1 MISLN
6 DFVDDAPWTPD
17 PVPLVDFEIE
27 NQIAGV
33 LLQRLITMSDNRGDL
48 TVLMSG
54 LHDADQHT
62 PHVYLVTAKAGS
74 IRAWVYHKRQS
85 DRLAYTQGDIRVVLY
100 DLRPDSAT
108 YAALNVLDVGAA
120 NKLQLTIPPF
130 VAHGVQNRGDQD
142 AQFMNMP
149 TRAYDP
155 ASPDKS
161 RVRFDHPDIPY
172 VFN

>member
-6 DFVDDAPWTPD
+6 DFVDDTPWTPD
-17 PVPLVDFEIE
+17 PLPLVDFEIE

-33 LLQRLITMSDNRGDL
+33 RLQRLITMSDNRGDL
-48 TVLMSG
+48 TVLMSN

-62 PHVYLVTAKAGS
+62 PHVYLVTAKARS

-100 DLRPDSAT
+100 NLRPDSPT
-108 YAALNVLDVGAA
+108 HAALNVLDVGAA
-120 NKLQLTIPPF
+120 NKLLLTIPPF
-130 VAHGVQNRGDQD
+130 VAHGVHIDQD

-149 TRAYDP
+149 TRL
-155 ASPDKS
+155 
-161 RVRFDHPDIPY
+161 
-172 VFN
+172 